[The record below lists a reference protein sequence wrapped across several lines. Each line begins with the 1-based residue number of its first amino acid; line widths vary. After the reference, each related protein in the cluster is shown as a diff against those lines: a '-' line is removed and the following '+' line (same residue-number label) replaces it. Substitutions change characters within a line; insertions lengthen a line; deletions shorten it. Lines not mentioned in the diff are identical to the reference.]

1 MIMILKVLI
10 AIKMVLL
17 EMQIMNGKFHLSNVL
32 DRFEK
37 TIIDR
42 NIYDKN
48 SEKIEQ
54 MKRYFILSLIGLDNP
69 YYYKY
74 MLDQQIFITNRQL
87 ATNKT
92 DIKSLNVDIDYIKLL
107 IDGDALARNTTDGT
121 GPFISKIIE
130 KYGSLEDA
138 LDAKPDE
145 LNTLNIKK
153 SKLVNEIKQQNELL
167 DYISGLTPI

>member
-1 MIMILKVLI
+1 MRSY
-10 AIKMVLL
+10 
-17 EMQIMNGKFHLSNVL
+17 MNGKLHLSNVL

-54 MKRYFILSLIGLDNP
+54 MKRYFILSLIGLDTP
-69 YYYKY
+69 YRYKY

-87 ATNKT
+87 ATN
-92 DIKSLNVDIDYIKLL
+92 DNRQISIDKEIVYLKQL
-107 IDGDALARNTTDGT
+107 IDGNITDGD
-121 GPFISKIIE
+121 GPVILTLTQE
-130 KYGSLEDA
+130 YGSLEDA
-138 LDAKPDE
+138 LEDKIGE

-153 SKLVNEIKQQNELL
+153 SKLVNEIKQQNEVL
-167 DYISGLTPI
+167 DYISGLIPI